1 MADNAAQAGVQNN
14 QGNQNSMAQ
23 PQAAPPQQKPRPTGQ
38 GIEIDIFGP
47 LAFWLVLLVMG
58 VLLELVMAPLL
69 SSTGNA
75 GLASTITAIAS
86 YILYLPGSIILP
98 LIVAV
103 WLGERVGATKSEVG
117 SAVPIAAINAAY
129 TALIYAVAIFIIYLL
144 LRYITPAFLSTVSLT
159 TFVLYV
165 VVVPVVIVVVLIPF
179 IASLSAARHKNL

>member
-1 MADNAAQAGVQNN
+1 MAESSGQNTQSN
-14 QGNQNSMAQ
+14 KQQ
-23 PQAAPPQQKPRPTGQ
+23 PQAAQQAPAQKPKPIGQ

-47 LAFWLVLLVMG
+47 LAFWLVILIMG
-58 VLLELVMAPLL
+58 VLLALVMAPILNGA
-69 SSTGNA
+69 GNT
-75 GLASTITAIAS
+75 GLAATITAIAG

-103 WLGERVGATKSEVG
+103 WLGERVGATKSELG

-144 LRYITPAFLSTVSLT
+144 LRYITPSFLASVSLA
-159 TFVLYV
+159 TFILYV
-165 VVVPVVIVVVLIPF
+165 VVVPIIIIVLLIPF

>member
-1 MADNAAQAGVQNN
+1 MAESSGQNTQNN
-14 QGNQNSMAQ
+14 KQQ
-23 PQAAPPQQKPRPTGQ
+23 PQAAQPAPKPKPIGQ

-47 LAFWLVLLVMG
+47 LAFWLVILIMG
-58 VLLELVMAPLL
+58 VLLALVMAPILNGA
-69 SSTGNA
+69 GNTA
-75 GLASTITAIAS
+75 LAATITAIAG

-103 WLGERVGATKSEVG
+103 WLGERVGATKSELG

-144 LRYITPAFLSTVSLT
+144 LRYITPSFLASVSLA
-159 TFVLYV
+159 TFILY
-165 VVVPVVIVVVLIPF
+165 VIVVPIVIIIVLIPF

>member
-1 MADNAAQAGVQNN
+1 MADNAGQ
-14 QGNQNSMAQ
+14 QGTQVNQNSVAQAQ
-23 PQAAPPQQKPRPTGQ
+23 PQAAQKPKTGSAGQ

-47 LAFWLVLLVMG
+47 LSFWLVLLIMG
-58 VLLELVMAPLL
+58 VLLELVMAPILNG
-69 SSTGNA
+69 SGNTS
-75 GLASTITAIAS
+75 LANTITVIAG

-98 LIVAV
+98 LVVAV

-117 SAVPIAAINAAY
+117 SAIPIAAINAVY

-144 LRYITPAFLSTVSLT
+144 LRYITPSFLSTVSLT